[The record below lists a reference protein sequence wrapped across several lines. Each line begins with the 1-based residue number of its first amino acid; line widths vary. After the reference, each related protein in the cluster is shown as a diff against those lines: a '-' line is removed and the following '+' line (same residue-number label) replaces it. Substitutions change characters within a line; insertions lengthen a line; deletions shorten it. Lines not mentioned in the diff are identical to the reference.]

1 MIPSGLHLALLLS
14 LRLKREPRIQC
25 IEIRTERFQAVPGI
39 WGYWPTSSP
48 GTEVLMKQFLTL
60 TLEYQPLTSAEMK

>member
-25 IEIRTERFQAVPGI
+25 IEIRTERFQAVEFGVIGP
-39 WGYWPTSSP
+39 PT
-48 GTEVLMKQFLTL
+48 
-60 TLEYQPLTSAEMK
+60 PLGLRC